1 MDAQWVLVICV
12 IALLIG
18 LYIMSR
24 RIDRKI
30 AQVLEQ
36 STTVASAESSLVSE
50 EMGDDSFWNWFR
62 TSKVAAI
69 VIRRQVILSVNPAAE
84 RLIGRALIDMKD
96 RPASAFMSK
105 TSAALLQN
113 LGIEPELAER

>member
-30 AQVLEQ
+30 AQVLE
-36 STTVASAESSLVSE
+36 
-50 EMGDDSFWNWFR
+50 
-62 TSKVAAI
+62 
-69 VIRRQVILSVNPAAE
+69 
-84 RLIGRALIDMKD
+84 
-96 RPASAFMSK
+96 
-105 TSAALLQN
+105 
-113 LGIEPELAER
+113 